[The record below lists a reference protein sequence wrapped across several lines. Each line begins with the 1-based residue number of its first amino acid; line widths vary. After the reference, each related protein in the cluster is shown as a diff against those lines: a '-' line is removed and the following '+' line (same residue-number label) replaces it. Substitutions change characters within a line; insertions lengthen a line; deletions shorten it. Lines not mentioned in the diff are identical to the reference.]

1 MRQEE
6 GQEQE
11 QGDSNRDIDRWIGT
25 EGQRQGS
32 TDRDRNMD
40 RDTKTGTG
48 TGAEQEQR
56 QRVSDG
62 QGQGEKDRDRG
73 TSTDMGTVLE
83 EGKGQK
89 NRNSTIGTGGIVR
102 DRR

>member
-1 MRQEE
+1 M
-6 GQEQE
+6 

-48 TGAEQEQR
+48 TGA
-56 QRVSDG
+56 D
-62 QGQGEKDRDRG
+62 
-73 TSTDMGTVLE
+73 LHLC
-83 EGKGQK
+83 
-89 NRNSTIGTGGIVR
+89 
-102 DRR
+102 